1 MKEMKKIGIM
11 MNRFYYI
18 SMFVLLATLSL
29 TASAQKNQS
38 ERFTI
43 PNTYDAQALMEY
55 MIAQLPETDFVNGND
70 YFREMLKIAD
80 QKLENVEWRER
91 IKGFIATDLIQ
102 MTTTEDPKPILDMYL
117 AASST
122 DSIRQK
128 VRNAYEE
135 SVRQNSALYSG
146 KPAPDF
152 TFTDKKGNILKLTDF
167 RGKLL
172 FIDIWGTWCVPC
184 IEEIP
189 FIEKLQQRY
198 NHCSDVH
205 IMSIACDKKRERWTA
220 FLAKHPTSWHQY
232 LVTPEGDEVLDS
244 TYHVIGIPRFIIVDR
259 QGRFITSDAM
269 RPSSPE
275 FNDYFDKLVK
285 SK

>member
-152 TFTDKKGNILKLTDF
+152 TFTDKKET
-167 RGKLL
+167 
-172 FIDIWGTWCVPC
+172 
-184 IEEIP
+184 
-189 FIEKLQQRY
+189 
-198 NHCSDVH
+198 
-205 IMSIACDKKRERWTA
+205 
-220 FLAKHPTSWHQY
+220 Y
-232 LVTPEGDEVLDS
+232 L
-244 TYHVIGIPRFIIVDR
+244 
-259 QGRFITSDAM
+259 
-269 RPSSPE
+269 
-275 FNDYFDKLVK
+275 N
-285 SK
+285 